1 MGLSLLLL
9 AQSVAAGPWSGSLS
23 TELQSFT
30 RTSDDPDQYRNY
42 LSFALAPEYST
53 RWQDGAQQLD
63 VELFAR
69 GGSRDTARNHG
80 DVRVLSWSLAAPS
93 WELRA
98 GMRQVFWGVTE
109 SQHLVDIVNQTDLVE
124 GLDGEEKLG
133 QAMINLALI
142 GDWGT
147 LDAMVLPG
155 FRQRTFPGAA
165 GRPDYGLPV
174 DTDNPRY
181 EAGDDDRHIDYAL
194 RWYHSIAAW
203 DIGLSYFTGTGREPE
218 LLPIADASGVHLIP
232 YYALMTQTGL
242 DLQATY
248 NSWLWKLESV
258 YRTGNTPDYW
268 ALTAGFEYSFTDI
281 RSSGV
286 DLGIVVEY
294 LYDDRGD
301 AATTA
306 FADDIMLGL
315 RLALNDVQSTDAL
328 LGIIVDNEGKGKMI
342 ALEAG
347 RRLGDSWK
355 LSFDSYIFAG
365 AKPSDQLYSFRD
377 DDYVQLNLAYHW

>member
-1 MGLSLLLL
+1 
-9 AQSVAAGPWSGSLS
+9 
-23 TELQSFT
+23 
-30 RTSDDPDQYRNY
+30 
-42 LSFALAPEYST
+42 
-53 RWQDGAQQLD
+53 
-63 VELFAR
+63 
-69 GGSRDTARNHG
+69 
-80 DVRVLSWSLAAPS
+80 
-93 WELRA
+93 
-98 GMRQVFWGVTE
+98 
-109 SQHLVDIVNQTDLVE
+109 
-124 GLDGEEKLG
+124 
-133 QAMINLALI
+133 
-142 GDWGT
+142 
-147 LDAMVLPG
+147 
-155 FRQRTFPGAA
+155 
-165 GRPDYGLPV
+165 
-174 DTDNPRY
+174 
-181 EAGDDDRHIDYAL
+181 
-194 RWYHSIAAW
+194 
-203 DIGLSYFTGTGREPE
+203 
-218 LLPIADASGVHLIP
+218 
-232 YYALMTQTGL
+232 
-242 DLQATY
+242 LQATY

-306 FADDIMLGL
+306 FADDTMLGL